1 MADVAAP
8 TAPAPTHGKWTPMPF
23 IALGVAMII
32 VDGTIVNVAIPS
44 IIKSIGL
51 TTTDAEWVNS
61 IYALVFASLLLTTGR
76 LGDIFGRR
84 NMFLLGTVVFV
95 LASGVAAVAPNP
107 GVLIFGRFLQGIGG
121 ALILPNSLSTVNSL
135 YQGKDRNIAFGIW
148 GATIGGTAAL
158 GPLLGGWL
166 TTSFSWRWAFLINL
180 IIGPIIIFGLLMYV
194 KNTKDP
200 RAKRGVDPFGTLLSI
215 LALGALVFA
224 LIEGQ
229 NYGWWHSKGTDLSFF
244 GITWKWSIAPS
255 GVAFVIAALST
266 IGFILVER
274 RRAKTSKIVLL
285 DFELFNIRSF
295 SMGNVAA
302 LIVQLGEFGLLFVL
316 PLFLSSVLGYS
327 ALKIG
332 VVLLALAL
340 GAFFAGP
347 TAGQLAAK
355 FGGRPIVRVG
365 MVLEVIGILGI
376 AFTVSPTT
384 TGWALAPW
392 LFVYGL
398 GVGFATA
405 QLTSVILVDVPVE
418 ESGQGSA
425 VQSTARQIG
434 AALGTAV
441 LGAVLVTSLANQAG
455 KRFVALGVPQGQA
468 DQLAHAITRAPSEV
482 FPTLAAMPNGHQLL
496 AAAGDAFATAT
507 RYVGIVAAGF
517 VFLGLIATLLL
528 PRDVDSGDHTAARNS
543 DPGPGVDAVAA

>member
-1 MADVAAP
+1 MADLATADVAP
-8 TAPAPTHGKWTPMPF
+8 TPGKWRAMPF
-23 IALGVAMII
+23 IALGVSMII

-44 IIKSIGL
+44 IIKDIGL

-61 IYALVFASLLLTTGR
+61 IYALVFAALLLTTGR

-84 NMFLLGTVVFV
+84 KMFLWGTVIFV

-107 GVLIFGRFLQGIGG
+107 GVLILGRFLQGVGG
-121 ALILPNSLSTVNSL
+121 ALILPNSLSTVNAL

-180 IIGPIIIFGLLMYV
+180 IIGPIIIYGLLKYV
-194 KNTKDP
+194 KDTKDP
-200 RAKRGVDPFGTLLSI
+200 RATRGFDPTGTILSI
-215 LALGALVFA
+215 ISLGALVFA

-229 NYGWWHSKGTDLSFF
+229 NYGWFKAKGSDLSLF
-244 GITWKWSIAPS
+244 GINWTWSIAPS
-255 GVAFVIAALST
+255 GVAFIVAAVAAVLFIAW
-266 IGFILVER
+266 ER
-274 RRAKTSKIVLL
+274 YRAKANKVVLL
-285 DFELFNIRSF
+285 DFTLFRIPSF

-332 VVLLALAL
+332 VVLLALAM
-340 GAFFAGP
+340 GAFVAGP

-355 FGGRPIVRVG
+355 YGGRPIVRVG

-384 TGWALAPW
+384 SGLALSPW
-392 LFVYGL
+392 LFIYGL

-405 QLTSVILVDVPVE
+405 QLTSVILVDVPVA

-425 VQSTARQIG
+425 VQSTSRQIG

-441 LGAVLVTSLANQAG
+441 LGAVLVTSLANQAA
-455 KRFVALGVPQGQA
+455 KRFITLGLSSA
-468 DQLAHAITRAPSEV
+468 DADKLAHEITRAPSEV
-482 FPTLAAMPNGHQLL
+482 FPQLAAMPNGPQLL
-496 AAAGDAFATAT
+496 TAAGDAFATAT
-507 RYVGIVAAGF
+507 KYVGIVAAGF
-517 VFLGLIATLLL
+517 VFLGLVATLLL
-528 PRDVDSGDHTAARNS
+528 PRDVGGRDHVEAHNE
-543 DPGPGVDAVAA
+543 PGPGVEAATT

>member
-8 TAPAPTHGKWTPMPF
+8 APAPAARGKWLPMPF

-44 IIKSIGL
+44 IIKDIGL

-61 IYALVFASLLLTTGR
+61 IYALVFASLLLITGR

-84 NMFLLGTVVFV
+84 NLFAIGTVIFV
-95 LASGVAAVAPNP
+95 VASAVAAVAPNP
-107 GVLIFGRFLQGIGG
+107 GILILGRFLQGIGG
-121 ALILPNSLSTVNSL
+121 AMILPNSLSTVNAL

-180 IIGPIIIFGLLMYV
+180 IFGPIIIFGLIKYV
-194 KNTKDP
+194 RNTYDP
-200 RAKRGVDPFGTLLSI
+200 RAKRGFDPFGTVLSI
-215 LALGALVFA
+215 AALGSLIFA

-229 NYGWWHSKGTDLSFF
+229 NYGWWTPKEGELSFF
-244 GITWKWSIAPS
+244 GINWTWNIAPS
-255 GVAFVIAALST
+255 GVAFIISAVSAILFIVI
-266 IGFILVER
+266 ER
-274 RRAKTSKIVLL
+274 RRARLGKIVLL
-285 DFELFNIRSF
+285 DFVLFRIRSF

-327 ALKIG
+327 ALTIG
-332 VVLLALAL
+332 VVLLALAM

-347 TAGQLAAK
+347 LAGQLAAK

-376 AFTVSPTT
+376 SFTVSPTT

-392 LFVYGL
+392 LFIYGL

-425 VQSTARQIG
+425 VQSTSRQIG
-434 AALGTAV
+434 AALGTAI
-441 LGAVLVTSLANQAG
+441 LGAVLVTSLANQAT
-455 KRFVALGVPQGQA
+455 KRFLTLGLSDA
-468 DQLAHAITRAPSEV
+468 DASKLAHEITRAPSEV
-482 FPTLAAMPNGHQLL
+482 FPQLAHMANGPQLL
-496 AAAGDAFATAT
+496 NAAGEAFATAT
-507 RYVGIVAAGF
+507 KYVGIVAASF
-517 VFLGLIATLLL
+517 VFMGLIATLLL
-528 PRDVDSGDHTAARNS
+528 PRDVGGKEPSTPSAQ
-543 DPGPGVDAVAA
+543 PGPGVEAAT

>member
-1 MADVAAP
+1 MADVATAEVTP
-8 TAPAPTHGKWTPMPF
+8 TPGKWRAMPF
-23 IALGVAMII
+23 IALGVSMII

-44 IIKSIGL
+44 IIKDIGL

-61 IYALVFASLLLTTGR
+61 IYALVFAALLLTTGR

-84 NMFLLGTVVFV
+84 KMFLLGTIIFV

-107 GVLIFGRFLQGIGG
+107 GVLILGRFLQGIGG
-121 ALILPNSLSTVNSL
+121 ALILPNSLSTVNAL

-180 IIGPIIIFGLLMYV
+180 IIGPIIIYGLLKYV
-194 KNTKDP
+194 KDTKDP
-200 RAKRGVDPFGTLLSI
+200 RATRGFDPTGTILSI
-215 LALGALVFA
+215 IALGALVFA

-229 NYGWWHSKGTDLSFF
+229 NYGWFKAKGSDLSLF
-244 GITWKWSIAPS
+244 GINWTWSIAPS
-255 GVAFVIAALST
+255 GVAFIVAAIAAVL
-266 IGFILVER
+266 FIVWER
-274 RRAKTSKIVLL
+274 YRAKADKVVLL
-285 DFELFNIRSF
+285 DFTLFRIRSF

-332 VVLLALAL
+332 VVLLALAM
-340 GAFFAGP
+340 GAFVAGP

-376 AFTVSPTT
+376 ALTVSPTT
-384 TGWALAPW
+384 SGLALAPW

-405 QLTSVILVDVPVE
+405 QLTSVILIDVPVE

-425 VQSTARQIG
+425 VQSTSRQIG

-441 LGAVLVTSLANQAG
+441 LGAVLVTSLANQAA
-455 KRFVALGVPQGQA
+455 KRFIALGLSNTDA
-468 DQLAHAITRAPSEV
+468 DKLAHEITRAPSEV
-482 FPTLAAMPNGHQLL
+482 FPQLAAMPKGPQLL
-496 AAAGDAFATAT
+496 TAAGDAFATAT

-528 PRDVDSGDHTAARNS
+528 PRDVGGRDHVEEHNT
-543 DPGPGVDAVAA
+543 PGPGVEPAAA